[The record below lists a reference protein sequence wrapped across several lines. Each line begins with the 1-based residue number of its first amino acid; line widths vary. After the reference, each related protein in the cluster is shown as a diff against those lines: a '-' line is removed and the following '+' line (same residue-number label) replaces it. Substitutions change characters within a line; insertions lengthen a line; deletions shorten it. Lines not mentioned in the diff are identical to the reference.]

1 MPEAVIVDTI
11 RTPIGRAFKGSL
23 AQLRPDEMGA
33 YVVDQL
39 LERNPEV
46 DPASV
51 EDLFCGCGMPQGLQA
66 FNIGRIVSL
75 LSEKLPQ
82 EVNGVTVS
90 RYCSSS
96 LDAIRHAGN
105 AIKAGEGD
113 VYIAAGVEWVS
124 RYNERTE
131 PAGAAD
137 QNENLQGNDGQPNAY
152 IEMGKTAVNVAKSYE
167 VSRADMDKF
176 AQRSQELAV
185 RSQEDGFFDRE
196 IVPVTLPDG
205 TEVAKDDGPRAS
217 STLEKLSQLDEA
229 FGGGGVTAGN
239 SCPLNDGAAAVL
251 LMSDTKA
258 KELGLTPRARI
269 VTAATFGNEPEYM
282 GVAPIGAD
290 QEGARPGRDDD
301 RRRRRGRA
309 QRGLRRPGDPDHGR
323 VRHPAGEAQHARRR
337 DRPRPPLRHD
347 RRPHHGHPAQRDGD
361 RRPPG
366 RHRDDVRRRRAGQGD
381 VGRTSGLR
389 ADSKSARTSDGGGRC
404 AVRRP
409 QSAE

>member
-1 MPEAVIVDTI
+1 MPEAVIVDTV

-23 AQLRPDEMGA
+23 AQLRPEEMGA

-39 LERNPEV
+39 LERNPQV
-46 DPASV
+46 DPSEI
-51 EDLFCGCGMPQGLQA
+51 EDLFCGCGMPQGLEA
-66 FNIGRIVSL
+66 FNIGRIISL

-124 RYNERTE
+124 KFNERTE
-131 PAGAAD
+131 PAGAD
-137 QNENLQGNDGQPNAY
+137 DRNPNLIGENGQPNAY
-152 IEMGKTAVNVAKSYE
+152 IDMGLTAVNVAEKYE

-185 RSQEDGFFDRE
+185 QSQEDGFFDRE
-196 IVPVTLPDG
+196 IVPVKLPDG
-205 TEVAKDDGPRAS
+205 SEVAKDDGPRAS
-217 STLEKLSQLDEA
+217 STLEKLSELPEA

-269 VTAATFGNEPEYM
+269 VTAATYGNEPEYM
-282 GVAPIGAD
+282 GVAPIGAVKKVL
-290 QEGARPGRDDD
+290 ERAEDDD
-301 RRRRRGRA
+301 RRRRRRRA

-337 DRPRPPLRHD
+337 DRPRPPLRDD

-366 RHRDDVRRRRAGQGD
+366 RHRDHVRRRGAGQGD
-381 VGRTSGLR
+381 DRREDELR
-389 ADSKSARTSDGGGRC
+389 
-404 AVRRP
+404 
-409 QSAE
+409 